1 MKNTS
6 KNALSLSHLSM
17 QESPE
22 TNTHTLSEIFG
33 APIGREESIAQIAA
47 SPETKAAFQSLSF
60 GAKEEM
66 IAFFQ
71 NQKIPPITSD
81 PFFKKLFNPTEHP
94 DRLRDFLSCILQK
107 EISSL
112 TPLPL
117 EGIKLAEES
126 SFVVLDLVVQTA
138 DGETIDVEMQKIGY
152 DFPGQRSDCYAAD
165 FIMRQYAKEKAERG
179 KQFNYRDLCPV
190 YVIVL
195 MEQSS
200 SVFRKAAPFYIHRS
214 VCSYDS
220 KIELSHLSRKIFISL
235 DTFHDVVH
243 NIDNKLDAW
252 LTFLAA
258 RKPEDIVPL
267 IQAYPEYIK
276 LYQEIADF
284 KKNPKEVIYMYSEA
298 LAILDRNTA
307 LYMIEERQK
316 EIKELDARLAEKTA
330 ELYEKTAELSEKNA
344 ELSEKNA
351 ELSEKDRLLAENA
364 TLIADLRRQLKQQQE
379 IS

>member
-200 SVFRKAAPFYIHRS
+200 SVFRKSENREAAFFSVQHNNIAAVKCHRNRICKTALKAAMTAENREQIS
-214 VCSYDS
+214 LAAVKKHLCVCSVQCGKYRFFANRNRF
-220 KIELSHLSRKIFISL
+220 KRGITAFTVIFI
-235 DTFHDVVH
+235 
-243 NIDNKLDAW
+243 
-252 LTFLAA
+252 
-258 RKPEDIVPL
+258 RL
-267 IQAYPEYIK
+267 I
-276 LYQEIADF
+276 IA
-284 KKNPKEVIYMYSEA
+284 E
-298 LAILDRNTA
+298 
-307 LYMIEERQK
+307 
-316 EIKELDARLAEKTA
+316 KELFAVG
-330 ELYEKTAELSEKNA
+330 SV
-344 ELSEKNA
+344 
-351 ELSEKDRLLAENA
+351 
-364 TLIADLRRQLKQQQE
+364 
-379 IS
+379 